1 MPIASFSSTLQYGVD
16 GFINGAEYGL
26 IGLSFGLIVA
36 VTQRF
41 HFAWAVAFA
50 ITGYFSA
57 YLINHNG
64 VAPLLGA
71 AIGLAGGALFSVLLE
86 LGVYRPVAKRSG
98 PNAMLAVFVA
108 SFGATIAGQ
117 SLIQLIVNTRISSE
131 PLNWISL
138 ESHSIGGISYTT
150 LDLVAVIVF
159 WTCAALTWAL
169 LRFTPLGRQIQAVK
183 VNPTM
188 ARAVGIRTEWV
199 YVAVFVIGSLLGG
212 VAALFFAMK
221 NAGTPTMGI
230 GPVFYAFVVAFLAG
244 LGRSPLWIMTVGT
257 ALGIVEGFSAKLF
270 SPQWQTV
277 VVFGILL
284 VLLVFKA
291 AHAWR
296 PTLFRAPAFI
306 TR

>member
-1 MPIASFSSTLQYGVD
+1 MPIASFSNTLQYGVD
-16 GFINGAEYGL
+16 GFINGAGYGL

-50 ITGYFSA
+50 ITGYFAA

-64 VAPLLGA
+64 FAPLVA
-71 AIGLAGGALFSVLLE
+71 ALIGLGGAALFSVFLE
-86 LGVYRPVAKRSG
+86 LAVYKPVAKRSG

-117 SLIQLIVNTRISSE
+117 SLIQLLVQTRISSE
-131 PLNWISL
+131 PLNWVSI
-138 ESHSIGGISYTT
+138 ESHEIGGITYTT

-159 WTCAALTWAL
+159 WACAVLTWAL
-169 LRFTPLGRQIQAVK
+169 LRYTPLGRQIQAVK

-199 YVAVFVIGSLLGG
+199 YVIVFILGSVLGG

-221 NAGTPTMGI
+221 NAGTPSMGI

-244 LGRSPLWIMTVGT
+244 LGRSPLWIMLVGT
-257 ALGIVEGFSAKLF
+257 SLGIVEGFSAKLF

-284 VLLVFKA
+284 ILLVFKA

-296 PTLFRAPAFI
+296 PTLFRLPAFV